1 MQNLSKIDPSTI
13 REIDCFS
20 TLQSDDANKSFGIL
34 KVTNC
39 PSVDDAFNFITSH
52 SFHSFFHRVK
62 CAFVIVAE
70 LKSEAR
76 QLNSDELEELQKCF
90 KDKKIL
96 VISFECENS
105 EIYFKQLHEND
116 LKSVKDSQQ
125 DETSFNFAS
134 LLYRLNTQNF
144 GSFNGKL
151 LDTSV
156 DTQSCYNGKRLID
169 YAVESNKIL
178 SIRFLQLYSFDLR
191 LTNENGDR
199 PLEIAASLSTM
210 DAFIA
215 LLKFKFEFWTD
226 ELCKCDYNLLHLRNQ
241 KGLTLLMIA
250 AESGNTGVVNLL
262 VKFGVD
268 KNYEVKKVSQ
278 NCHFLQF

>member
-13 REIDCFS
+13 REVECLS
-20 TLQSDDANKSFGIL
+20 PLPSDDANKSFGIL

-39 PSVDDAFNFITSH
+39 SSIDDAFNFITSQ
-52 SFHSFFHRVK
+52 SFHSFFHQTK

-70 LKSEAR
+70 LKSKVR
-76 QLNSDELEELQKCF
+76 QLSSDELEELQQCF

-96 VISFECENS
+96 VISFEADECENS
-105 EIYFKQLHEND
+105 EIYFKQLHEIE

-125 DETSFNFAS
+125 DETFNFAS
-134 LLYRLNTQNF
+134 LLYRLNSQNF

-151 LDTSV
+151 LETAV

-191 LTNENGDR
+191 LTNEKGDR
-199 PLEIAASLSTM
+199 PLEIAAKHPTM

-226 ELCKCDYNLLHLRNQ
+226 ELCKCDYNLLHLRNK

-250 AESGNTGVVNLL
+250 AENGNCGVVNLL

-268 KNYEVKKVSQ
+268 KNYEVKNS
-278 NCHFLQF
+278 